1 MDTWKE
7 ISCSK
12 SHGSYSVK
20 LADETAT
27 LVKHLATDAII
38 THKSILIACR
48 LVTLKKDNGIKPIGV
63 EKCLQRFIGK
73 AITQLLQRTSFM

>member
-38 THKSILIACR
+38 THKSIH
-48 LVTLKKDNGIKPIGV
+48 
-63 EKCLQRFIGK
+63 
-73 AITQLLQRTSFM
+73 